1 MYLDYGCNQYPAEC
15 HILSIVG
22 NEDYYVAMRTVFVK
36 HLGSEISAME
46 EIQKQMNEMLESEEE
61 YQKKEQQDKLDFAN
75 VLLPLIAAIEA
86 EPFKRTKYVDRD
98 VLGDEVS
105 TAIKAFKEGFKKC
118 QRMTIDK
125 GMHFRHQTLIEAY
138 EVFLAQRIQWNYDHL
153 KSLLLADVI
162 IAAAQSFVP
171 AHDAD
176 EMTRGLLYRIDY
188 PDDKHER
195 DHISIDEF
203 YEVVT
208 GFNGRKSLDID
219 LDGSCLNIEH
229 GQDNVARGRGV
240 GGANDENI
248 LRVLKAYIKQKY
260 AVLRPFTVKTVA
272 DKQQSSQPTYASGP

>member
-1 MYLDYGCNQYPAEC
+1 
-15 HILSIVG
+15 
-22 NEDYYVAMRTVFVK
+22 
-36 HLGSEISAME
+36 
-46 EIQKQMNEMLESEEE
+46 
-61 YQKKEQQDKLDFAN
+61 
-75 VLLPLIAAIEA
+75 
-86 EPFKRTKYVDRD
+86 
-98 VLGDEVS
+98 
-105 TAIKAFKEGFKKC
+105 
-118 QRMTIDK
+118 MTIDK